1 MAAARKA
8 VVESMMAS
16 ELKAVCQSVDPA
28 RCGVRSNKE
37 GLKRR
42 FAGLRTLW
50 RIVILSWFK
59 QDQFA
64 GNRNTGCQ
72 DNIQAGF
79 TVMGKCHTN
88 PGPVGVFLALRIGLT
103 FLGDKYVVDGF
114 SHELSSHQNDN
125 D

>member
-1 MAAARKA
+1 
-8 VVESMMAS
+8 MAS

-37 GLKRR
+37 GLNRR
-42 FAGLRTLW
+42 FAGLRTL
-50 RIVILSWFK
+50 RKIAILPWLK

-72 DNIQAGF
+72 DNIQAGLA
-79 TVMGKCHTN
+79 VVSKCHTN
-88 PGPVGVFLALRIGLT
+88 PGPVGVFFALHIRRA